1 MLFRPS
7 FVGALAVGCALFGG
21 FGGFGG
27 LTGCA
32 YGEVRQV
39 IRAQFAAE
47 LSCPE
52 VSLRKRDVWYSYE
65 GPDQYKVTGCGV
77 IRTYTCPAGDGM
89 ASYDEPACTWVA
101 GDADA
106 PQMSKDTGLVDEG
119 APPTEGGES
128 EPMDADQ
135 ELDAA
140 ESHGDSSHGDDLGS
154 SSDAEADSADEPA
167 PAKPAPAKPAPAKKP
182 AGKLKASGGL
192 KLGGKKK

>member
-7 FVGALAVGCALFGG
+7 LVGALGLGCATLAATLG
-21 FGGFGG
+21 
-27 LTGCA
+27 GCA
-32 YGEVRQV
+32 HGEVRQV

-47 LSCPE
+47 LSCRE
-52 VSLRKRDVWYSYE
+52 VSLRKRDVWYSYDC
-65 GPDQYKVTGCGV
+65 PDQYKVSGCGV

-106 PQMSKDTGLVDEG
+106 PQLATMVSDADRGEPPMDG
-119 APPTEGGES
+119 AG
-128 EPMDADQ
+128 EPMDADE

-140 ESHGDSSHGDDLGS
+140 DDDRS
-154 SSDAEADSADEPA
+154 SSDDDGEASDSDLDAEAAEE
-167 PAKPAPAKPAPAKKP
+167 PAKKSVAKPKAP
-182 AGKLKASGGL
+182 AVKASGGL

>member
-1 MLFRPS
+1 
-7 FVGALAVGCALFGG
+7 
-21 FGGFGG
+21 
-27 LTGCA
+27 
-32 YGEVRQV
+32 V

-52 VSLRKRDVWYSYE
+52 VTLKKRDTWYVYD

-89 ASYDEPACTWVA
+89 ASYDEPACTWVE

-106 PQMSKDTGLVDEG
+106 PQMAKMEGDADEG
-119 APPTEGGES
+119 APPMDGES
-128 EPMDADQ
+128 EPMDADE

-140 ESHGDSSHGDDLGS
+140 EGDHGS
-154 SSDAEADSADEPA
+154 SDSGDADEPDPEPEA
-167 PAKPAPAKPAPAKKP
+167 EPEPPAKKP
-182 AGKLKASGGL
+182 GAKGGVKVGGKAGGGI